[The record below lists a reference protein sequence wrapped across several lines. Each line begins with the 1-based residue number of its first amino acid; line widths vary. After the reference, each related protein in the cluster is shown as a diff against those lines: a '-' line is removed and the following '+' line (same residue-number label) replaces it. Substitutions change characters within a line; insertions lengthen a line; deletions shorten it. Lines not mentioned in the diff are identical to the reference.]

1 MIMSKLNYRHSLETI
16 NKYLKVHRELIERFT
31 DSRQGKYRLLEIHP
45 DTGNIT
51 RECGI
56 FTSKQECAKYVN
68 KKNKIYGGVV

>member
-1 MIMSKLNYRHSLETI
+1 MKITKLNYRHSLNTI
-16 NKYLKVHRELIERFT
+16 NRCLKAHRELIERFT

-45 DTGNIT
+45 DTGHMT
-51 RECGI
+51 KECGI

>member
-1 MIMSKLNYRHSLETI
+1 MKITKLNYRHSLNTI
-16 NKYLKVHRELIERFT
+16 NRCLKAHRELIERFT

-56 FTSKQECAKYVN
+56 FTSKQECAKYVH

>member
-1 MIMSKLNYRHSLETI
+1 MKITKLNYRHSLNTI
-16 NKYLKVHRELIERFT
+16 NRCLKAHRELIERFT

-56 FTSKQECAKYVN
+56 FTNKQECAKYVN
-68 KKNKIYGGVV
+68 MKNKIYGGVV